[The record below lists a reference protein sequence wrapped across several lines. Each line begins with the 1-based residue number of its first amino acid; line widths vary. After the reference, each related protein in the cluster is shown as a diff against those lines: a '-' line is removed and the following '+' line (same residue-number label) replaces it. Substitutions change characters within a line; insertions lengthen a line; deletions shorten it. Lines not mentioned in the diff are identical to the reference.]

1 MVRRIEKVPT
11 QEAIAESISHNT
23 AGRNEDLIDLVKLLD
38 SIEGPYSLLLD
49 APWGDGKTFF
59 VKSLVEVLKAINP
72 RIANMQDAAVSL
84 KEIADKLEGIKT
96 PFLPFYF
103 NAWEYDFAEDPL
115 SALFANMAIA
125 FDKVGFTKEWSARKC
140 IASVIDASLS
150 AVHLPAIA
158 SNMVDAF
165 SGESLIAAYE
175 NHALLRE
182 RIDEL
187 AEQGV
192 LKVAN
197 KLVIIIDELDR
208 CRPDFAVRLLEQVK
222 SLFQSDNIIVIISA
236 DSLQLSH
243 ATAGLYGPGFDSQHF
258 IERFFDLRLTLTPA
272 DAYKVATGE
281 SLHDTM
287 RCYDLLMRELYDAHN
302 LTIRDYIRLHEKL
315 AAGRNYCDMDD
326 DGTMGSIVAKCLFI
340 PLLIFIE
347 RSDTALFRM
356 ITRGVDFDA
365 LYEYGSQ
372 YPTFNSAL
380 NEYLTPA
387 VTGQRWDGKTQLEE
401 RVKREYVR
409 DICIWL
415 FSTKRDSQECF
426 NARRQIGIL
435 AEPDRSVFKTL
446 RFPNGAN
453 RHSGLS

>member
-1 MVRRIEKVPT
+1 MGVRMVRRIEKLPT
-11 QEAIAESISHNT
+11 QEAIAESIAHNA

-59 VKSLVEVLKAINP
+59 VKSLVEVLRAINP
-72 RIANMQDAAVSL
+72 RIANMQDATVSL
-84 KEIADKLEGIKT
+84 KEITDKLEGIKT

-115 SALFANMAIA
+115 SALLANMAIA
-125 FDKVGFTKEWSARKC
+125 FDKVGFTKEWSVRKC

-150 AVHLPAIA
+150 AVHLPAA

-187 AEQGV
+187 AEQGI

-197 KLVIIIDELDR
+197 KLVVIIDELDR

-272 DAYKVATGE
+272 DACKVATGE
-281 SLHDTM
+281 SLHDSM
-287 RCYDLLMRELYDAHN
+287 HCYDLLMRELYDAHD
-302 LTIRDYIRLHEKL
+302 LTIRDYVRLHEKL
-315 AAGRNYCDMDD
+315 AAGRIYCDMDD
-326 DGTMGSIVAKCLFI
+326 DGTLGSVVAKCLLI
-340 PLLIFIE
+340 PVLIFIE

-380 NEYLTPA
+380 NEYVTPA
-387 VTGQRWDGKTQLEE
+387 VTGQRWDGKTQLEDDI
-401 RVKREYVR
+401 KREYVR
-409 DICIWL
+409 DICTWL
-415 FSTKRDSQECF
+415 FSTKRDSQEYCM
-426 NARRQIGIL
+426 ALRRIGML
-435 AEPDRSVFKTL
+435 TTLDRSVFKTL
-446 RFPNGAN
+446 RFP
-453 RHSGLS
+453 SGD